1 MKNRTKVTIF
11 AIILSMLACCGL
23 GSHSL
28 AVSPPPDGC
37 YPNFTTAEGCGALN
51 SLSTGAGNTAL
62 GWRSLFLDITGRFN
76 TGIGAGTL
84 VLNTADS
91 NTAVGAAALLLNTTG
106 SSNTAVGGFALF
118 NNIGDQNIAIGDG
131 AMAIATGAFSNTVVG
146 TDAGQNIVT
155 GVEDTYIG
163 AFVGPASAPDES
175 FTVRIA
181 DGLNGVAGS
190 QCFIGGIS
198 GVTGANFTDTVI
210 LDPVTGQLGDGAVS
224 SAQFKKDINPMG
236 KTSEAIFSLRPV
248 TFHYKNDPTDTP
260 QFGLIAEEVAKVNPA
275 LVGVDKEG
283 RPHSV
288 QYMKVE
294 AMLLNEFLKEH
305 KKVEEQQSRIEN
317 QQASIAELRA
327 TVAQQAK
334 GMQVLIAQLKEQAAQ
349 IQKVSAKL
357 QMSKPAPHVAANKP

>member
-1 MKNRTKVTIF
+1 MKTIHRLF
-11 AIILSMLACCGL
+11 LTFICVSITGL
-23 GSHSL
+23 QLH
-28 AVSPPPDGC
+28 AVSPAPDGC
-37 YPNFTTAEGCGALN
+37 YSNFTTAEGCNALN
-51 SLSTGAGNTAL
+51 SLATGDGNTGL
-62 GWRSLFLDITGRFN
+62 GWRSLFSDSVGSFN
-76 TGIGAGTL
+76 TGVGAGTL

-91 NTAVGAAALLLNTTG
+91 NTAVGAAALLLNTAG

-118 NNIGDQNIAIGDG
+118 NNNIGEQNIAIGDG
-131 AMAIATGAFSNTVVG
+131 AMASATAAFSNTVVG

-163 AFVGPASAPDES
+163 AFVGAASAPDEN

-181 DGLNGVAGS
+181 DNLNGVAGS
-190 QCFIGGIS
+190 QCFVGGIS
-198 GVTGANFTDTVI
+198 GVTGANFTDIVI
-210 LDPVTGQLGDGAVS
+210 LDPITGQLGDGAVS
-224 SAQFKKDINPMG
+224 SAQFKKDIDPMG

-283 RPHSV
+283 KPHSV

-305 KKVEEQQSRIEN
+305 KKVEEQQSKIDN

-334 GMQVLIAQLKEQAAQ
+334 GMEVLTAQLKEQGAQ
-349 IQKVSAKL
+349 IQKVSTQL
-357 QMSKPAPHVAANKP
+357 AAASPSLADLK

>member
-1 MKNRTKVTIF
+1 MKPNTLSLIF
-11 AIILSMLACCGL
+11 FPLFTYFAAAL
-23 GSHSL
+23 G
-28 AVSPPPDGC
+28 VKGVVPTPDGC
-37 YPNFTTAEGCGALN
+37 YPNFTTAEGCDALHVLTSGVAN
-51 SLSTGAGNTAL
+51 TGV
-62 GWRSLFLDITGRFN
+62 GWRSLFSDSVGSLN
-76 TGIGAGTL
+76 TGVGAGTL

-106 SSNTAVGGFALF
+106 ASNTAVGGFALF
-118 NNIGDQNIAIGDG
+118 NNNIGQQNIAIGDG
-131 AMAIATGAFSNTVVG
+131 AMPIATGAFSNTVVG

-163 AFVGPASAPDES
+163 AFVGPASGPDES

-181 DGLNGVAGS
+181 DSVNGLAGS

-198 GVTGANFTDTVI
+198 GVTGANFTDTVT

-224 SAQFKKDINPMG
+224 SAQFKKDIDPMG
-236 KTSEAIFSLRPV
+236 NTSEAIFSLRPV

-283 RPHSV
+283 KPHSV
-288 QYMKVE
+288 QYMKIE

-305 KKVEEQQSRIEN
+305 KKVEEQQSKIDN

-334 GMQVLIAQLKEQAAQ
+334 GMEVLTTQLKEQAAQ
-349 IQKVSAKL
+349 IQKVSTQL
-357 QMSKPAPHVAANKP
+357 ELSKAAPQTVLNNQ